1 MTTLFLGALSGLQ
14 LTIFTVIY
22 FLLLIYIIYSI
33 FKREKGI
40 DLVSWV
46 LFVILAPIIGPIL
59 YLLKVSFSVKN
70 ISE

>member
-1 MTTLFLGALSGLQ
+1 MTTLFLGALSGRQ

>member
-1 MTTLFLGALSGLQ
+1 MTTLFLGSLSGLQ